1 MQKTHVSVRCDPD
14 LAVRFGLAA
23 RDRGVT
29 ASDLL
34 RTSMERTVREHL
46 NDDDP
51 AGEPGRAKEPRV
63 EAAAHAT

>member
-34 RTSMERTVREHL
+34 RTAMERIVYEHL
-46 NDDDP
+46 NDNGPPSP
-51 AGEPGRAKEPRV
+51 AGRVKEPQG
-63 EAAAHAT
+63 AAAHAT